1 MKDKQNIYDNA
12 NFFAEYSA
20 MRSQQIN
27 ANELIEIPTIKRL
40 LPDLAGKTVLDLG
53 CGAGGMSKY
62 FAECGAKEVVG
73 IDISEN
79 MIECARKETTQ
90 DNITYEVMAMEDIT
104 SINKQF
110 DIVFSSLAF
119 HYVADFNKLCQDIST
134 LLKPGGV
141 LLFSQEHPNIT
152 APIRSENVQK
162 HYEFDGKTYWVI
174 SDYNNVGPRNIL
186 WNNEY
191 VLKFHRNFETIINSL
206 IDNNF
211 DLLKIEESKAEEWA
225 IALQPKY
232 ANQIHRPY
240 FLFVKAKKR

>member
-20 MRSQQIN
+20 MRSQQVN
-27 ANELIEIPTIKRL
+27 ANELLEIPTIKRL
-40 LPDLAGKTVLDLG
+40 LPDLKGKTILDLG
-53 CGAGGMSKY
+53 CGAGGMTRY

-79 MIECARKETTQ
+79 MIECARKETA
-90 DNITYEVMAMEDIT
+90 DKNITYKVMAMEDIT
-104 SINKQF
+104 SLNRQF
-110 DIVFSSLAF
+110 DLVFSSLAF
-119 HYVADFNKLCQDIST
+119 HYVADFNKLCQDIAT
-134 LLKPGGV
+134 LLAPGGM
-141 LLFSQEHPNIT
+141 LLFSQEHPNTT

-174 SDYNNVGPRNIL
+174 SDYNNVGPRTIL

-206 IDNNF
+206 INNKF
-211 DLLKIEESKAEEWA
+211 ELLQIEESKADERA
-225 IALQPKY
+225 VTLQPKY

-240 FLFVKAKKR
+240 FLFVKARKK